1 MVIKMKDIIYEFL
14 DYISLEKKYSNY
26 TEINYELD
34 LNKYEK
40 FLLNNKIK
48 YLKVRYQDISNY
60 IIYLKKSGYK
70 SASINRNLSTLR
82 SFYNFLISNNKLN
95 NNPLDLVKGM
105 KQEKRLPNY
114 FKYNEF
120 NLMLETLKEDTPLNN
135 RNKLILE
142 LLFATGIRVSELVNI
157 KIQDISFKE
166 KEIKVYGKG
175 SKERI
180 VFFGSYCEV
189 ILEKYL
195 NEDRNLLL
203 KNKTSE
209 YLLINNL
216 GTKLTDRG
224 VRLIIDKIIK
234 LSGITSKVSPH
245 TFRHTFATIMLNE
258 GCNIKSVQEL
268 LGHVNL
274 NTTSI
279 YTHLTNEEIRRT
291 YLNAHPRAKK

>member
-1 MVIKMKDIIYEFL
+1 MKDIIYKFL
-14 DYISLEKKYSNY
+14 DYISLEKKYSDY
-26 TEINYELD
+26 TETNYEID

-40 FLLNNKIK
+40 FLADNKK
-48 YLKVRYQDISNY
+48 NYLIVHYQDISEY

-70 SASINRNLSTLR
+70 STSINRNLSTLR
-82 SFYNFLISNNKLN
+82 SFYNFLIGENIIN

-114 FKYNEF
+114 FKYHEF
-120 NLMLETLKEDTPLNN
+120 EVMLDTLKEDTPLNN
-135 RNKLILE
+135 RNRLILE

-157 KIQDISFKE
+157 KLIDISFKE
-166 KEIKVYGKG
+166 KEIKVFGKG

-180 VFFGSYCEV
+180 VFFGNYCKT
-189 ILEKYL
+189 ILDKYL
-195 NEDRNLLL
+195 KEDRILLL
-203 KNKTSE
+203 KDKDND
-209 YLLINNL
+209 YLLINHL
-216 GTKLTDRG
+216 GNKLTDRG

-234 LSGITSKVSPH
+234 QSGITSKVSPH

-258 GCNIKSVQEL
+258 GCDIKSVQEL

-279 YTHLTNEEIRRT
+279 YTHLTNEEVRRA
-291 YLNAHPRAKK
+291 YLKSHPRAKK